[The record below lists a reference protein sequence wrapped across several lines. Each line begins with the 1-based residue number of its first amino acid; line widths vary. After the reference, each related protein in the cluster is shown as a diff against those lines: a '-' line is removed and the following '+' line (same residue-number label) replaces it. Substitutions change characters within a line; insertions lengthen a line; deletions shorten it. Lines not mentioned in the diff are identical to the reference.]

1 MTARAYKRENHSS
14 HLISLHLQQT
24 TSRFISARPTSL
36 HFISPQ
42 RASSCFI
49 LLYVSSFQFVSVHVT
64 SSISSIFISFHL
76 TSSTFASSNT
86 SFELIWLICHI
97 TSSHFVSTHPNSS
110 QFNSPHL
117 SWSLLISAHLASF
130 YFISPNL
137 NSSQLIYC
145 NLISLHLTSSS
156 HFSAAHLTSFHFTSP
171 NISPN
176 LTDFLGSNMQQQCNN
191 DCQRPLSKLTG
202 SRSNQ
207 LIFLIWVRVSYYA
220 SFRWICVSSWHL
232 RWSDQRLDRFNMAK
246 KTFSLFVRS
255 VVFCTFLENNDSQR
269 HAATLNRRL
278 QMRLTGNAFTAPT
291 ENQITFFRSAG
302 ALSLMGLTS
311 GLLRYWALC
320 IDRTSQHGSQETPS
334 KKWNLSESISPNL
347 CSSHFISPHLI
358 FNSFHLTSSNNLM
371 QSLGTADCK
380 ANIVYSKKVCHYF
393 VVWPFIKYQSSLSL
407 CSTKKYHP
415 RNCHGKFMCP
425 AMGQHPGVNFKR
437 IF

>member
-207 LIFLIWVRVSYYA
+207 LIFLIWVRVSCYA

-232 RWSDQRLDRFNMAK
+232 RWSDQRLDWFNMAK
-246 KTFSLFVRS
+246 KTFSLTDRQCFHSSYWKSNNIFSVCRS
-255 VVFCTFLENNDSQR
+255 FKSHGAYL
-269 HAATLNRRL
+269 
-278 QMRLTGNAFTAPT
+278 
-291 ENQITFFRSAG
+291 RSPAKKG
-302 ALSLMGLTS
+302 AL
-311 GLLRYWALC
+311 RV
-320 IDRTSQHGSQETPS
+320 DRTSQHGSQETPS
-334 KKWNLSESISPNL
+334 KKWNLSESITPNL
-347 CSSHFISPHLI
+347 YAHLISSHLI
-358 FNSFHLTSSNNLM
+358 K
-371 QSLGTADCK
+371 QSKAEPWNCK
-380 ANIVYSKKVCHYF
+380 LQSKHCL
-393 VVWPFIKYQSSLSL
+393 Q
-407 CSTKKYHP
+407 
-415 RNCHGKFMCP
+415 
-425 AMGQHPGVNFKR
+425 
-437 IF
+437 